1 MKASTRLLRQGLLG
15 ACLFSAQTFPA
26 LAAEPITLSE
36 AVRIALIQ
44 NLSVERAAQGL
55 EERKALSRQAA
66 VLPNPEIGAEAEN
79 ILGSGPYEGLDEA
92 DFTVSLSQRIEIGGK
107 RAARVEA
114 AQQAEAVSQ
123 AARDATERTLQKDV
137 SIAFNHLLAAQEQ
150 VKAAKEAA
158 GAIRR
163 LLPALRE
170 KVERGASSEADL
182 NRGRLALDLAEIR
195 VSRSET
201 QLRTA
206 QQALLALW
214 SEPAYRPV
222 EAAGAFRVPESALPS
237 FAELNARLEEN
248 PLLESRRAQIEQ
260 RRAAFDLERA
270 KAVPD
275 PTISAGTRYFNATD
289 ESAFLVSFSIPLTV
303 FDRNRGNIDAAV
315 SRITQADLGARLSHA
330 ELSRKLQE
338 AYQAY
343 TGRCGEAER
352 LHGSVVPAAERTS
365 RTIRDGYVRGRF
377 GVLDL
382 LGATQTEIESEMQA
396 VEAVLACR
404 NAAAEIA
411 GLTGLDLLNTGAAPR
426 RKAGE

>member
-1 MKASTRLLRQGLLG
+1 M
-15 ACLFSAQTFPA
+15 
-26 LAAEPITLSE
+26 
-36 AVRIALIQ
+36 
-44 NLSVERAAQGL
+44 
-55 EERKALSRQAA
+55 
-66 VLPNPEIGAEAEN
+66 
-79 ILGSGPYEGLDEA
+79 LGSGPYEGIDEA

-123 AARDATERTLQKDV
+123 TARNATERVLQKDV

-150 VKAAKEAA
+150 IKAAKDAA
-158 GAIRR
+158 EAIRH

-182 NRGRLALDLAEIR
+182 NRGQLALDLAEIR
-195 VSRSET
+195 VSKSET

-222 EAAGAFRVPESALPS
+222 EAAGTFGVPETPLPS

-248 PLLESRRAQIEQ
+248 PLLESRRAEIDQ

-303 FDRNRGNIDAAV
+303 FDRNRGNIDAAA
-315 SRITQADLGARLSHA
+315 SRITQADLSARLSYT

-352 LHGSVVPAAERTS
+352 LNRSVVPAAKQTS

-382 LGATQTEIESEMQA
+382 LGTTQTEIESEMQA